1 MDTLLEKL
9 ESLVDSDDFE
19 YDSEDIIS
27 EMEAEGA
34 GFETVEALLGIME
47 RHPLAD
53 FGMPGS
59 MVHFIE
65 RFYPQFVPLLIDS
78 VKRAPSLHTV
88 WMLNRCIN
96 GASDKSELLSVL
108 EGVINN
114 ENADNAVRDN
124 AKEFFEYQ
132 SGSVN

>member
-9 ESLVDSDDFE
+9 ESLVGSDDFE

-53 FGMPGS
+53 FGMPGA

-78 VKRAPSLHTV
+78 VKRAPSLHAV

-114 ENADNAVRDN
+114 ENADNAVRDH